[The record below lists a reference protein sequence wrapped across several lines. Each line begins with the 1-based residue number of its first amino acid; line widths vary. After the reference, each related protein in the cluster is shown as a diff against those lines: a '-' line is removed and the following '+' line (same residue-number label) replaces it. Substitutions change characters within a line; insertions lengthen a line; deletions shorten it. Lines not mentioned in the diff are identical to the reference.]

1 MAEQQIKPTLIDAA
15 NPTLQSFEFTKQF
28 VNATPGSNF
37 SFGLGLGVGL
47 EIRNASG
54 QFISVSKQVSLRVT
68 RYELEF
74 LGKER
79 NKDVTS

>member
-1 MAEQQIKPTLIDAA
+1 MAEQQIKPTLVDGVS
-15 NPTLQSFEFTKQF
+15 PTSQMFEFTKQF
-28 VNATPGSNF
+28 VNTTAGSNF
-37 SFGLGLGVGL
+37 SFGIGLGIGL

-54 QFISVSKQVSLRVT
+54 RLISVSKQVSLRVT

>member
-1 MAEQQIKPTLIDAA
+1 MAEQQIKPTLVDGVS
-15 NPTLQSFEFTKQF
+15 PTSQTFEFTKQF
-28 VNATPGSNF
+28 VNTTPGTNF
-37 SFGLGLGVGL
+37 SFGLGLGIGL

-54 QFISVSKQVSLRVT
+54 RVISVSKQVSLRVT